1 MVYIKTPCL
10 NPPVVDQGCEH
21 LRSFRS
27 HKETVMRHIPTTAAR
42 VDQLKKQ
49 AKRLKATKGGK
60 HADLLN
66 AVAKSAGYDHWHHV
80 MQCHE
85 HAERP
90 PSIRTLSLEVERV
103 LAAELK
109 GDVVI
114 IMTGPEIIKN
124 GPLVLFSTGIGDVWM
139 MDPEDNSAACLMWHG
154 EKKPAPFRD
163 QGSTIEIAWDGFL
176 DLNGQFV
183 SLDCPS
189 IPGVGQRVV
198 GGYPVE
204 PIRKMLNRAQSI
216 ERKMVDIFD
225 RVDGVELT
233 DDVVADL
240 VRQGWDA
247 KTLAEGRAGGAMYS
261 TGRNTLLYPAMTH
274 LDDQDE
280 SEDHPE

>member
-1 MVYIKTPCL
+1 
-10 NPPVVDQGCEH
+10 
-21 LRSFRS
+21 
-27 HKETVMRHIPTTAAR
+27 MRHIPTTAAR